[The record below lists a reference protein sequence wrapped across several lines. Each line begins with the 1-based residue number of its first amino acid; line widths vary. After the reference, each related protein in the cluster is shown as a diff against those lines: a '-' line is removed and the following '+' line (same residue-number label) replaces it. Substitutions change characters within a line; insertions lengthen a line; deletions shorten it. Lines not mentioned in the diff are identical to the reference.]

1 MFEIEYTTWK
11 NICCAYRS
19 LSEGSKKVSLQW
31 FPFTKLSKDDWEYL
45 ISQEFY
51 DSYIKSG
58 SFLLFESAIQ
68 RSENYIQKRDGSFR
82 DASLVS
88 PVLYLVLQSV
98 GCEISRVYKSQR
110 KDDISVYYAGSY
122 DTKLTVKY
130 KKEYDTFFKEINSY
144 QDTYKYYIKTDIANF
159 FTNINL
165 DKLIERIDYV
175 CNKDSVN
182 FSQTRL
188 QLYKKLLEYS
198 GEGRFPL
205 IENSIMSSFLA
216 TEVYLDQVDC
226 ELQEFIEKKV
236 ESITDFKMIR
246 YVDDLYILISS
257 EESEK
262 DVKTA
267 YNKIRIEY
275 SSILKKWGLAINSHK
290 CKLGL
295 TIDINSELKKSLYD
309 EIVYG
314 NNHSIEEL
322 YPGSLE
328 GFLEQILKIVENE
341 CLDVERYNEL
351 IDSYFS
357 FEDIEFTP
365 TEVFNYLVY
374 ESEVDSE
381 KVTNLMNEIIR
392 KDFSVLS
399 FDPKRLGVLVMKT
412 HDANSIKAIL
422 NVLFQKHRLAKW
434 NLYDTSIA
442 VTYLVQR
449 GFCHSD
455 LLSVLS
461 EEAPELYKYYV
472 NNCKASFVEQFDK
485 KESIKTLC
493 KVISNDWKTYYLY
506 FMYYTEKSMNNNL
519 TAYAYFK
526 NFFDRVT
533 ADLDHINKIFR
544 GVSEKRPNYRGFYKE
559 KAFCDFYKDI
569 EGSTEIIE
577 KAHKLRNENPVSHSS
592 ARIIENN
599 STTIDIYQT
608 IKDLENILHRYI
620 LQEEIDSKCVD

>member
-1 MFEIEYTTWK
+1 
-11 NICCAYRS
+11 
-19 LSEGSKKVSLQW
+19 
-31 FPFTKLSKDDWEYL
+31 
-45 ISQEFY
+45 
-51 DSYIKSG
+51 
-58 SFLLFESAIQ
+58 
-68 RSENYIQKRDGSFR
+68 
-82 DASLVS
+82 
-88 PVLYLVLQSV
+88 
-98 GCEISRVYKSQR
+98 
-110 KDDISVYYAGSY
+110 
-122 DTKLTVKY
+122 
-130 KKEYDTFFKEINSY
+130 
-144 QDTYKYYIKTDIANF
+144 
-159 FTNINL
+159 
-165 DKLIERIDYV
+165 
-175 CNKDSVN
+175 
-182 FSQTRL
+182 
-188 QLYKKLLEYS
+188 
-198 GEGRFPL
+198 
-205 IENSIMSSFLA
+205 MSSFLA

-226 ELQEFIEKKV
+226 ELQEFIAKKV

-314 NNHSIEEL
+314 NKHSIEEL

-328 GFLEQILKIVENE
+328 GFLEKILGIVENE
-341 CLDVERYNEL
+341 CLDIERYNEL

-381 KVTNLMNEIIR
+381 KVTNLMNKIIK

-412 HDANSIKAIL
+412 HDVNSIKAIL
-422 NVLFQKHRLAKW
+422 NVLFQKHRIAKW
-434 NLYDTSIA
+434 NLYDISIA
-442 VTYLVQR
+442 ITYLVQR

-455 LLSVLS
+455 LLLALS

-472 NNCKASFVEQFDK
+472 SNCKASFVKQFHK
-485 KESIKTLC
+485 KELIRTLG
-493 KVISNDWKTYYLY
+493 KVISDDWKASYLY
-506 FMYYTEKSMNNNL
+506 FMYYTEKAKNNNL

-533 ADLDHINKIFR
+533 ADLDHVNKIFI
-544 GVSEKRPNYRGFYKE
+544 GESERRPNYNGFFKE
-559 KAFCDFYKDI
+559 KALCDFYKDI
-569 EGSTEIIE
+569 NGSAEIIK

-599 STTIDIYQT
+599 STTTDIYQT
-608 IKDLENILHRYI
+608 IKDLENIIHRYI

>member
-1 MFEIEYTTWK
+1 MFKIEYTTWK

-68 RSENYIQKRDGSFR
+68 RSENHIQKRDGSFR

-275 SSILKKWGLAINSHK
+275 SSILKKCGLAINSHK
-290 CKLGL
+290 CKMGL

-309 EIVYG
+309 EIIYG
-314 NNHSIEEL
+314 NKHNIEEL

-328 GFLEQILKIVENE
+328 GFLEKILGIVENE
-341 CLDVERYNEL
+341 CLNIERYNEL

-381 KVTNLMNEIIR
+381 KVTNLMNKIIK

-412 HDANSIKAIL
+412 HDVNSIKTIL
-422 NVLFQKHRLAKW
+422 NVLFQKHKIAKW
-434 NLYDTSIA
+434 NLYDISIA
-442 VTYLVQR
+442 ITYLVQR

-455 LLSVLS
+455 LLSALS

-472 NNCKASFVEQFDK
+472 SNCKASFVKRFYK
-485 KESIKTLC
+485 KESIRTLG
-493 KVISNDWKTYYLY
+493 KVISDDWKTSYLY
-506 FMYYTEKSMNNNL
+506 FMYYTEKAKNNNL

-533 ADLDHINKIFR
+533 ADLDHVNKIFI
-544 GVSEKRPNYRGFYKE
+544 GESERRPNYNGFFKE
-559 KAFCDFYKDI
+559 KALCDFYKDI
-569 EGSTEIIE
+569 NGSAEIIK

-599 STTIDIYQT
+599 STTTDIYQT
-608 IKDLENILHRYI
+608 IKDLENIIHRYI